1 MNLLSR
7 HILYSITGKKGFTL
21 IELLVVIG
29 IIGILAAGLLAAID
43 PLEQLRKG
51 QDTARQKIAVEYYG
65 ALTRYYSTYGT
76 MPWGP
81 GAQAGVLLSAV
92 TNTITATLT
101 NVGELKSSFNQGA
114 GSTALS
120 ALTLSGDT
128 SGNIFVCFDPVSR
141 SLGAHPT
148 TLYVNDTGGTGA
160 ACASTNYTTTNCYYC
175 AR

>member
-1 MNLLSR
+1 MILSR
-7 HILYSITGKKGFTL
+7 HISQITRGKKGFTL

-43 PLEQLRKG
+43 PLEQLRKA
-51 QDTARQKIAVEYYG
+51 QDTSRQKIAVEYYG

-76 MPWGP
+76 MPWGAV
-81 GAQAGVLLSAV
+81 AQAGVLLSAV
-92 TNTITATLT
+92 TNTVTATLT

-114 GSTALS
+114 GSPALS
-120 ALTLSGDT
+120 AITLSGDT
-128 SGNIFVCFDPVSR
+128 ASNIYVCFDPVSR

-148 TLYVNDTGGTGA
+148 TIYADATAGTSANCPSSG
-160 ACASTNYTTTNCYYC
+160 YTTTNCYYC